1 MLRSSSLI
9 AGFDGSKR
17 AAQSKPAKVSKGLLI
32 GSALGLMLSVAGT
45 ARAADIFVDVLTS
58 SQFNTPFV
66 DLGERDGHF
75 QVILDE
81 ADIALGDPTFQFD
94 DIFAFD
100 LEDVG
105 DGGLGDGKIAAP
117 SVLEYEHVITNFT
130 PEMAYLYV
138 LATDDAIFDRRESL
152 TISLEDGSIL
162 DSGNVGFS
170 LFDGGVEVS
179 LLNDDVLGVEVKATR
194 GDLVVLGSKLIVK
207 GTVTAAADPPTGVV
221 IPEPSGAM
229 LLPIGL
235 AVTGM
240 ARRARRLGRL

>member
-1 MLRSSSLI
+1 MVRIPGLRGRARGSRVRGLV
-9 AGFDGSKR
+9 AG
-17 AAQSKPAKVSKGLLI
+17 
-32 GSALGLMLSVAGT
+32 LGLGFAMIVTSE

-58 SQFNTPFV
+58 SQFDIPFV
-66 DLGERDGHF
+66 DLGERDAHF

-81 ADIALGDPTFQFD
+81 ADLSLDDPTFQFD

-100 LEDVG
+100 LVDVG

-117 SVLEYEHVITNFT
+117 SVLEYEHVIENFT

-194 GDLVVLGSKLIVK
+194 GDLVVLGSKLVVK
-207 GTVTAAADPPTGVV
+207 GTVAAGAGDPPTGVV

-240 ARRARRLGRL
+240 ARRVRRLGRL